1 MENASKALLIAGAV
15 LIVIVLISVGMMI
28 VNSSQDVTDQ
38 VGDLTTSQSVST
50 FNNQFN
56 KYQGNQKGSAVKKL
70 LEEVVTSNKTNEST
84 SQHFVEVI
92 MNDSKIATNK
102 TYTKDDYQELT
113 KAGAKVTTSA
123 RYTVEMSDVSSDG
136 YISQITITKVES
148 TETT

>member
-56 KYQGNQKGSAVKKL
+56 KYQGTQKGSAVKKL
-70 LEEVVTSNKTNEST
+70 LEEVATSNATNTET
-84 SQHFVEVI
+84 SQHFVNVTITGE
-92 MNDSKIATNK
+92 SKIGNGQNTTYFHDNK
-102 TYTKDDYQELT
+102 NGLT
-113 KAGAKVTTSA
+113 AAASKITTSA
-123 RYTVEMSDVSSDG
+123 RYEVVMETTDGEG
-136 YISQITITKVES
+136 YIDSISITKK
-148 TETT
+148 TN